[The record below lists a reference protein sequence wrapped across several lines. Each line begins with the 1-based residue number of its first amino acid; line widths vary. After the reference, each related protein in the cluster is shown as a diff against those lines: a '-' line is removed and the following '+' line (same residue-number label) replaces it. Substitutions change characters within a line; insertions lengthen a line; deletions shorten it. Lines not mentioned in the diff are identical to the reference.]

1 MRLFSYRLTSLA
13 VSVLV
18 GQSSPTLCNPVVW
31 GPPGPPV
38 HGNSSG
44 KNIGVGHHFFLQGSF
59 PHPGIQP
66 GSPALQAD
74 SLPSEPLGKPD
85 LADCISTHSKNKW
98 LYAHGCEKGKALLR
112 LVPCLQPQLF
122 LWWQSPFS
130 KTNWVSSFCLETLH
144 CSHFPRPVVY
154 CCWAFASEIFSIR
167 QNSIYLKLWATHVLL
182 IRGHCSW
189 FPRLP
194 WFLLWALAAL
204 FTHTGLH
211 GFVYISAL
219 PCRLWIPGGQ
229 DHILFIFCY
238 LTSSLGSGT

>member
-31 GPPGPPV
+31 GPPGPSV

-44 KNIGVGHHFFLQGSF
+44 KNIGVGQHFFLQGSF

-122 LWWQSPFS
+122 LWWQSSFS
-130 KTNWVSSFCLETLH
+130 KTNWVYHLSAWKPYTVAISPDLWCTVAELLHLKSSLSDKIPFIWSPGPRMYSFYEGIAPDFQDCLGSSSGPLLLFSLTLDCMDLFTYLPCPVDCEFLEAKTISYSSF
-144 CSHFPRPVVY
+144 
-154 CCWAFASEIFSIR
+154 AI
-167 QNSIYLKLWATHVLL
+167 
-182 IRGHCSW
+182 
-189 FPRLP
+189 
-194 WFLLWALAAL
+194 
-204 FTHTGLH
+204 
-211 GFVYISAL
+211 
-219 PCRLWIPGGQ
+219 
-229 DHILFIFCY
+229 
-238 LTSSLGSGT
+238 